1 MLNSSLDGSKDIDD
15 VESIEPGQ
23 HFGEECVLGP
33 NLRASTVVA
42 VTDCQ
47 VIEISAKKVL
57 ELANRNGLFLSK
69 LNTETGVSSLK
80 AIQSRYKLKRRT
92 KHEDSKKS
100 DKKKTVR
107 FGDSDIFH
115 RPFSNSNNS

>member
-1 MLNSSLDGSKDIDD
+1 M
-15 VESIEPGQ
+15 
-23 HFGEECVLGP
+23 
-33 NLRASTVVA
+33 
-42 VTDCQ
+42 
-47 VIEISAKKVL
+47 

-100 DKKKTVR
+100 DKKKTGGLYNVKDN
-107 FGDSDIFH
+107 FKAPVKDNEWFDYDILVKGKHIVVKINGETIEYLSYTKNIVKKYF
-115 RPFSNSNNS
+115 